1 MRFERHFG
9 KIIICGI
16 VFKNEDIEPEQTWM
30 DSSGHTVIVES
41 IVESN
46 DGEWI
51 NYRYEETQT
60 VRRSYKDT
68 FSFQCRYSLIV
79 PENI

>member
-9 KIIICGI
+9 KIIICGTI
-16 VFKNEDIEPEQTWM
+16 FKNEQIISEQNWM
-30 DSSGHTVIVES
+30 DSSGHIVIVE
-41 IVESN
+41 EN
-46 DGEWI
+46 NGEWI
-51 NYRYEETQT
+51 NYRYEENGI